1 MNTKRILVYLLS
13 FLCVAIL
20 ASACQAPKPAS
31 ISNEQI
37 REMADNI
44 LVSINQDDYPGF
56 TNDFSDQMISTFTKQ
71 QFTDLRT
78 TLQGASGNYVSCQ
91 SDPTLSNQQ
100 SYAVYQYKCQFE
112 KEEVI
117 VTLVFAIDGDKVE
130 GLFFN
135 SEALRAIAK

>member
-1 MNTKRILVYLLS
+1 MNTKRVFICLVS
-13 FLCVAIL
+13 FVCIALL
-20 ASACQAPKPAS
+20 ASACQAPKSAS

-37 REMADNI
+37 SKMADNI

-56 TNDFSDQMISTFTKQ
+56 IKDFSDQMITTFTTQ

-78 TLQGASGNYVSCQ
+78 MLQGTSGNYVSCQ

-130 GLFFN
+130 GLYFN
-135 SEALRAIAK
+135 SKALRAITK